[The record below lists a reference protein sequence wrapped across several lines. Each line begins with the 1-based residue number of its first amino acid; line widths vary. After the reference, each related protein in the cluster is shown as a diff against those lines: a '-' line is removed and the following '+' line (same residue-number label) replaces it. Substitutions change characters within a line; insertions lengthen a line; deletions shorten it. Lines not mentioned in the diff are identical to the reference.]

1 MRARFINEDI
11 RDVLKGKSEEDI
23 AKSMSKIRNV
33 NRIFRDGQ
41 TRLHMA
47 SKQGQTN
54 IVKSLIQS
62 GADINIKD
70 AYRATPIMYA
80 KTPEIIDIFKEAGD
94 TTPYENIF
102 EFIIKRDIHDE
113 DVTLKL
119 IDYFLKKG
127 AKINLNYALYMASSF
142 SPKLIKSLVD
152 KGANINYIDRHG
164 QNLLMHVILM
174 SFYGEDN
181 KRIEIIK
188 TLIDNGINVN
198 YINKSPDL
206 NSFGQDLKRHPTAMD
221 YTIRYMNN
229 LSESEKIQI
238 AKLLMDAGFKV
249 SNVKSKYDQQD
260 INKFLRKHKIIKSKG
275 DNKKQEIIEALDD
288 ENKTLL
294 KDLLQNGSGDIVWE
308 SDFNDMTT
316 KGIDESLVYVIGA
329 DRNNLKVKS
338 VLSGKTFNVSF
349 DDVIEYGHYHI
360 MEDTKNIKSFI
371 KDIEKEV
378 DELQQSINE
387 LDKGLKKL
395 KSFFKKLK

>member
-1 MRARFINEDI
+1 
-11 RDVLKGKSEEDI
+11 
-23 AKSMSKIRNV
+23 
-33 NRIFRDGQ
+33 
-41 TRLHMA
+41 
-47 SKQGQTN
+47 
-54 IVKSLIQS
+54 
-62 GADINIKD
+62 
-70 AYRATPIMYA
+70 
-80 KTPEIIDIFKEAGD
+80 
-94 TTPYENIF
+94 
-102 EFIIKRDIHDE
+102 
-113 DVTLKL
+113 
-119 IDYFLKKG
+119 
-127 AKINLNYALYMASSF
+127 
-142 SPKLIKSLVD
+142 
-152 KGANINYIDRHG
+152 
-164 QNLLMHVILM
+164 
-174 SFYGEDN
+174 
-181 KRIEIIK
+181 
-188 TLIDNGINVN
+188 
-198 YINKSPDL
+198 
-206 NSFGQDLKRHPTAMD
+206 MD